1 MEVGCDTLSECAYNV
16 LVHGKGGTTSHALRE
31 GRDLVLGR
39 EADCAIA
46 LRDSRVSRHHAI
58 LRLREGAVELSD
70 LGSRNGSFLDGIRIV
85 ANVFVHVE
93 PTAVLRVGG
102 AVLVFEEARSSD
114 QWCHDEA
121 TFERKAAIIL
131 ANAKERRTAV
141 GVIEVRWR
149 KSDMTTTSTVAS
161 ASSVPLQH
169 LLARIPGPD
178 GIVGAYDKSRLIL
191 VCPNSDAEKLE
202 ASAVLIRRLCVDQEI
217 GAVVKTG
224 LSAQAQSVQALLLQ
238 TSRGPETS
246 TPPVIFQGGLY
257 SLEKLVSRLDASDA
271 SILIVGETGVGKD
284 VLARTLHARSRRA
297 NRPFVALNC
306 AAFTESLFESEL
318 FGHEKGAFTGAQQT
332 KTGLL
337 EAAAGGTV
345 FLDEIGEMALGL
357 QAKLLRVV
365 ENREVLRVGGLQARP
380 LDVRFLFATNRDLR
394 EEIAKKTFRSDLF
407 FRISSVSLKIPPL
420 RERIDEI
427 VPLTL
432 HFIAVAAN
440 QLGRPVPTL
449 MDGAAQFLEGHA
461 WPGNIRELKNVIDLA
476 VFVHEGDEIRPS
488 DIHIEPYLL
497 ADTAEL
503 TPGPISDPEIRLPPP
518 SSRRVDP
525 EAERAAILDALERSV
540 WNQSA
545 AAKLL
550 GMPRRTLVKRLAQ
563 YDLPRP
569 RKRDS

>member
-16 LVHGKGGTTSHALRE
+16 LVHGKGCTTSHALRE

-318 FGHEKGAFTGAQQT
+318 FGHEKGAFTGAHRT
-332 KTGLL
+332 KRGYVE
-337 EAAAGGTV
+337 EADGGTI
-345 FLDEIGEMALGL
+345 FLDEIGDMSRPL
-357 QAKLLRVV
+357 QAKLLRFL
-365 ENREVLRVGGLQARP
+365 EDGSFTRVGGTQELRVN
-380 LDVRFLFATNRDLR
+380 VRLIAATNRNIVEAIRKDEFR
-394 EEIAKKTFRSDLF
+394 EDLF
-407 FRISSVSLKIPPL
+407 HRLNVMQFRPPPL
-420 RERIDEI
+420 RERGDDVLMLAE
-427 VPLTL
+427 
-432 HFIAVAAN
+432 HFLRGFNVR
-440 QLGRPVPTL
+440 LGKSIRGINPSARDAL
-449 MDGAAQFLEGHA
+449 RAHS
-461 WPGNIRELKNVIDLA
+461 WPGNIRELRNVIERAVILEPSAEIQPGSLPDFEVESRLRRPEVRPAGSSGTGASTLGDHVIAYERDLIQAA
-476 VFVHEGDEIRPS
+476 VQQSGGD
-488 DIHIEPYLL
+488 LTV
-497 ADTAEL
+497 TAEQL
-503 TPGPISDPEIRLPPP
+503 GLSLPALRFRMARL
-518 SSRRVDP
+518 
-525 EAERAAILDALERSV
+525 
-540 WNQSA
+540 Q
-545 AAKLL
+545 
-550 GMPRRTLVKRLAQ
+550 LA
-563 YDLPRP
+563 
-569 RKRDS
+569 S